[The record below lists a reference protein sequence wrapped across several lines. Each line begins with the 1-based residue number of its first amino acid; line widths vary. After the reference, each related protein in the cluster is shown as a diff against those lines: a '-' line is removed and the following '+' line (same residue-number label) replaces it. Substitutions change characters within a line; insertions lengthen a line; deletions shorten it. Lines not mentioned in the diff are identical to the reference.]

1 LVRIS
6 RRSGE
11 NPWESDGISS
21 LTELE
26 QILEAIL
33 FSASK
38 PIILKKLQKGLPEFT
53 VLEIESALRRLVE
66 AYNAQGRAVEIV
78 EVSAGF
84 QMRTKPD
91 HKDWV
96 KRFVREKDVG
106 LTRAVLET
114 LAVVAYR
121 QPIAKREIDSLRGVD
136 SIRCVRLLLD
146 RKLIEIAGRNQEA
159 GKPMIFRTTKK
170 FLETFGLRDISDLPT
185 IKELE
190 ALEK

>member
-1 LVRIS
+1 M
-6 RRSGE
+6 
-11 NPWESDGISS
+11 
-21 LTELE
+21 E
-26 QILEAIL
+26 QHAAPERAI
-33 FSASK
+33 
-38 PIILKKLQKGLPEFT
+38 
-53 VLEIESALRRLVE
+53 
-66 AYNAQGRAVEIV
+66 EIV
-78 EVSAGF
+78 EVAAGF

-146 RKLIEIAGRNQEA
+146 RKLIEIAGRTQEP

-185 IKELE
+185 VKELE

>member
-1 LVRIS
+1 MYAAPER
-6 RRSGE
+6 
-11 NPWESDGISS
+11 
-21 LTELE
+21 
-26 QILEAIL
+26 AI
-33 FSASK
+33 
-38 PIILKKLQKGLPEFT
+38 
-53 VLEIESALRRLVE
+53 EIK
-66 AYNAQGRAVEIV
+66 

-146 RKLIEIAGRNQEA
+146 RKLIEIAGRNQEP
-159 GKPMIFRTTKK
+159 GRPMIFRTTGK
-170 FLETFGLRDISDLPT
+170 FLETFGLRDIGDLPT
-185 IKELE
+185 IRELE

>member
-1 LVRIS
+1 MY
-6 RRSGE
+6 GE
-11 NPWESDGISS
+11 
-21 LTELE
+21 
-26 QILEAIL
+26 
-33 FSASK
+33 
-38 PIILKKLQKGLPEFT
+38 
-53 VLEIESALRRLVE
+53 
-66 AYNAQGRAVEIV
+66 QGRAIEIV

-84 QMRTKPD
+84 QMRTRPD
-91 HKDWV
+91 HKGWV
-96 KRFVREKDVG
+96 TRFVREKGVG

-146 RKLIEIAGRNQEA
+146 RKLIEIAGRNQET
-159 GKPMIFRTTKK
+159 GKPMIFRTTRK